1 LKVHIL
7 DFAKIIILHDDIAEV
22 IINEGIEMTEEMVD
36 IYHRFLI
43 DNLRTPFSL
52 LINKIND
59 YTYDF
64 QAQLKIANISNIHAM
79 AVVTTARFSE
89 VSTVMLAKTTPRK
102 RSWNMQLFSDRQV
115 ALDWL
120 EIQQD
125 KVRSSFH

>member
-1 LKVHIL
+1 MKVHIL

>member
-1 LKVHIL
+1 
-7 DFAKIIILHDDIAEV
+7 
-22 IINEGIEMTEEMVD
+22 MTEEMVD